1 MYNKRFFSAF
11 VIFSVF
17 VISLASN
24 SCAFKSINRSKNITY
39 LPADNIANKPEQKLN
54 VFAPKKSVQLKDVL
68 IFVYGGSWNSGR
80 KELYSFFGT
89 RWARK
94 DVLTV
99 IVDYPKSPKAGY
111 EEMAVD
117 VATAV
122 KWVKDNIKTYGGNP
136 DKIFISGH
144 SAGGHLA
151 ALVAIKK
158 DYFNRVGITNPLK
171 GIILIDA
178 AGLDMYGYLKGEGFE
193 PGNTYLNTFTN
204 DPKIWKEAS
213 PLYFLHKE
221 MPLMLIYRGS
231 KTYPSIE
238 VSNEKFVTALKAFV
252 PNPDYKILAGK
263 KHVPMIAQF
272 FNTGNVRYKE
282 IKAFMARVK

>member
-1 MYNKRFFSAF
+1 MPACGVARNKYLIR
-11 VIFSVF
+11 ITT
-17 VISLASN
+17 IS
-24 SCAFKSINRSKNITY
+24 
-39 LPADNIANKPEQKLN
+39 
-54 VFAPKKSVQLKDVL
+54 
-68 IFVYGGSWNSGR
+68 
-80 KELYSFFGT
+80 
-89 RWARK
+89 
-94 DVLTV
+94 
-99 IVDYPKSPKAGY
+99 
-111 EEMAVD
+111 
-117 VATAV
+117 
-122 KWVKDNIKTYGGNP
+122 
-136 DKIFISGH
+136 
-144 SAGGHLA
+144 
-151 ALVAIKK
+151 
-158 DYFNRVGITNPLK
+158 FNRVGITNPLK

-221 MPLMLIYRGS
+221 MPPMLIYRGS